1 MTRLLIKQTAR
12 CAIALLVLAG
22 TGCAR
27 LPYTTRVIADD
38 PRVAV
43 MLQHDVD
50 SAGYSHPLQVSA
62 AGIGAIL
69 RGLSLR
75 EQVSVPL
82 RWYAEER
89 PPKSVFREDEIAILA
104 PHVAEA
110 LAAAEPGQRV
120 YFELRAPGMNLR
132 YDRDVTAGWIAVR
145 EAYFHI
151 TIEYFH
157 SQQPLTRS
165 SPYDYNYPTPRS
177 APGSYTLYFE
187 PGRFWVLD
195 PKTHRRAVEFRAFL
209 QTVPEGRPR

>member
-1 MTRLLIKQTAR
+1 MKHATRF
-12 CAIALLVLAG
+12 AIALLVLAAI
-22 TGCAR
+22 GCAR

-50 SAGYSHPLQVSA
+50 SAVYSHPLQVRA

-75 EQVSVPL
+75 ETVSLPL

-89 PPKSVFREDEIAILA
+89 PPKTAFREDEIAILA
-104 PHVAEA
+104 PHVADA
-110 LAAAEPGQRV
+110 LAAAGADERV
-120 YFELRAPGMNLR
+120 YFELRAPGMNSR
-132 YDRDVTAGWIAVR
+132 YDQDITAGWIAVR
-145 EAYFHI
+145 EAHLHI
-151 TIEYFH
+151 AIEYFH
-157 SQQPLTRS
+157 AQQPLTRA

-195 PKTHRRAVEFRAFL
+195 PRTNRRAVEFRAFL
-209 QTVPEGRPR
+209 QSVPGGPSR

>member
-1 MTRLLIKQTAR
+1 MICLSIRHATGLAL
-12 CAIALLVLAG
+12 ALLVLAG

-43 MLQHDVD
+43 MLQQDVEA
-50 SAGYSHPLQVSA
+50 AGYSHPVRLSA
-62 AGIGAIL
+62 AWIGAIL
-69 RGLSLR
+69 KGVSLR
-75 EQVSVPL
+75 EQVSLPL

-89 PPKSVFREDEIAILA
+89 PPKAVFREDEIAILA
-104 PHVAEA
+104 PRIADA
-110 LAAAEPGQRV
+110 LAVAGAGERV
-120 YFELRAPGMNLR
+120 YFELRAPGMNPR
-132 YDRDVTAGWIAVR
+132 YDQDVTAGWMAVR

-157 SQQPLTRS
+157 AQQPLTRS

-177 APGSYTLYFE
+177 APGSFVLYFE

-195 PKTHRRAVEFRAFL
+195 PKTNRRAVEFQAFL
-209 QTVPEGRPR
+209 QSVPGGRP

>member
-69 RGLSLR
+69 RGVSLR
-75 EQVSVPL
+75 EQISVPL

-89 PPKSVFREDEIAILA
+89 PPKTAFREDEIAILA
-104 PHVAEA
+104 PRVADA
-110 LAAAEPGQRV
+110 LAVAGSDERV
-120 YFELRAPGMNLR
+120 YFELRAPGMNSR
-132 YDRDVTAGWIAVR
+132 YDQDITAGWIAVR
-145 EAYFHI
+145 EAYLHI
-151 TIEYFH
+151 AIEYFH
-157 SQQPLTRS
+157 AQQPLTQA

-177 APGSYTLYFE
+177 APGSYVLYFE

-195 PKTHRRAVEFRAFL
+195 PKRNRRAVEFRAFL
-209 QTVPEGRPR
+209 QTLPGGRP